1 MNIKCI
7 ASILLGFVSISLSA
21 QVVNIE
27 ALRMKTNDLK
37 SLLLSKLN
45 FSYSNN
51 NGSYYYDVGAGIG
64 ATFKSK
70 DRDDTYFVMGDYNLI
85 RSEGEDF
92 DNKWFVHLR
101 YNHEFNNIVR
111 TELFTQSQRNQIQ
124 DVNSRNLI
132 GAGLRL
138 KFTLS
143 KAQDNGKNDT
153 GIRFYL
159 GNAYMYETERS
170 NTIDKTFYNH
180 RHSSYFSFSGHIPKT
195 RLAITNTLYY
205 QPLYKDFSDYRV
217 TNDLQFEIALDEN
230 EILSFTTSFN
240 YNYDSLTPLN
250 ESEFSLFVNFGFGLR
265 IDSKKG
271 ITPSKEKDVLI
282 W

>member
-1 MNIKCI
+1 MNTKFIT
-7 ASILLGFVSISLSA
+7 SILLGFVGLALSA

-27 ALRMKTNDLK
+27 ALRMKTNDLRY
-37 SLLLSKLN
+37 LLLSNIN

-51 NGSYYYDVGAGIG
+51 NGSYYYDIGAGIG

-70 DRDDTYFVMGDYNLI
+70 NREDTYFVMGDYNLI

-101 YNHEFNNIVR
+101 YNHEFTNTIRAEV
-111 TELFTQSQRNQIQ
+111 FTQSQRNQIQ

-138 KFTLS
+138 KITLS
-143 KAQDNGKNDT
+143 KAQDKSKNDT

-159 GNAYMYETERS
+159 GNAYMYETEKS
-170 NTIDKTFYNH
+170 NVINKTFYNH

-205 QPLYKDFSDYRV
+205 QPLYKDFSDYRI
-217 TNDLQFEIALDEN
+217 TNALQFEISLDEN
-230 EILSFTTSFN
+230 DTLSFNTSFN
-240 YNYDSLTPLN
+240 YNYDSLTPLKKK
-250 ESEFSLFVNFGFGLR
+250 EFSAFVNFGFGLKL
-265 IDSKKG
+265 DSNKNKD
-271 ITPSKEKDVLI
+271 PAEEKDILI